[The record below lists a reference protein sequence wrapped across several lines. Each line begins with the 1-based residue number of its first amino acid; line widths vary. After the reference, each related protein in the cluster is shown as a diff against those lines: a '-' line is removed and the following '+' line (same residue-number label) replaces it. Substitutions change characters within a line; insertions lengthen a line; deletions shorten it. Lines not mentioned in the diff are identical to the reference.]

1 MGGPAD
7 ELISC
12 RDCPR
17 LVTWREQVARER
29 RAAFRDQVYW
39 GRPVPSFGEPGA
51 PVLFVGLAPAAHG
64 ANRTGR
70 LFTGDRSG
78 DFLYAGL
85 HRAGFANQPLSAGIG
100 DGLVLSG
107 CLISAM
113 VRCAPPQNRP
123 TPEEVSNCTRW
134 LLPDLLHPS
143 VRVIIAL
150 GGLAFAQVLRA
161 GAEHGWSVPGPR
173 PAFSHGVELLLGNG
187 PVLLGCYHPSQQ
199 NTFTGRLTPE
209 MLDQV
214 LLRAKDLAGIRL
226 PGAMRHAGV
235 LDNPG

>member
-1 MGGPAD
+1 MASPAA

-17 LVTWREQVARER
+17 LVNWREQVARER
-29 RAAFRDQVYW
+29 RAAFRDQEYW
-39 GRPVPSFGEPGA
+39 GRPVPSFGEPGS
-51 PVLFVGLAPAAHG
+51 PVLLVGLAPAAHG

-85 HRAGFANQPLSAGIG
+85 HRAGFANQPLSSGID

-123 TPEEVSNCTRW
+123 APEEITNCTRW
-134 LLPDLLHPS
+134 LIPDLLHPS
-143 VRVIIAL
+143 VRVIVAL

-161 GAEHGWSVPGPR
+161 GAGHGWSVPRPR
-173 PAFSHGVELLLGNG
+173 PAFAHGVELQLGKG
-187 PVLLGCYHPSQQ
+187 LVLLGCYHPSQQ
-199 NTFTGRLTPE
+199 NTFTGKLTPE
-209 MLDQV
+209 MLDRV
-214 LLRAKDLAGIRL
+214 LARAKDLAGAR
-226 PGAMRHAGV
+226 RHRSMASR
-235 LDNPG
+235 